1 MRASMVPSSSS
12 SDGVTFF
19 GRIHRYSCAVKNDRK
34 PEAVAMN
41 RLVRPFRHAL
51 LAVAAIVLLIQPAMA
66 APPTFQ
72 TTARQAIL
80 LDLDTGT
87 VLYEKDSD
95 SPMFPASMSKIMT
108 ALLVFDEL
116 RAGRLQMDSTFRVS
130 EKAWRMGGSKMF
142 VSVNTEVAIEDL
154 LRGVIVQSGND
165 ASIVIAEGIAGSEE
179 AFAERMTERA
189 REIGLEGTQF
199 RNATGWPDP
208 EHFTTARDLAMLVTF
223 LIREYPEFYGL
234 YSEREFTYGKSLDGK
249 PITQGNRNPLLYK
262 AVGADGLK
270 TGHTEA
276 SGFGLTASA
285 VRGELRL
292 VMVING
298 LDSVRAR
305 SSESERLINWGFRV
319 FDNYPLF
326 QAGETVEE
334 AKVWLGDAGTVPLV
348 IDAPL
353 TVTIPKS
360 SRRGM
365 RVKVMYESPIPAPV
379 SAGVEVARIE
389 VTAPDMEPIVRPL
402 KTAQDV
408 GQLAFFGRIKSAIDF
423 IIFGSSSGG

>member
-1 MRASMVPSSSS
+1 M
-12 SDGVTFF
+12 T
-19 GRIHRYSCAVKNDRK
+19 RIARCIRY
-34 PEAVAMN
+34 
-41 RLVRPFRHAL
+41 AL
-51 LAVAAIVLLIQPAMA
+51 LALTALAVVTPAIA

-80 LDLDTGT
+80 IDFDTGA
-87 VLYEKDSD
+87 VLYEKDAE

-108 ALLVFDEL
+108 SVLVFDEL
-116 RAGRLQMDSTFRVS
+116 RAGRLQLDSTFRVS
-130 EKAWRMGGSKMF
+130 EKAWRKGGSKMF
-142 VSVNTEVAIEDL
+142 VNVKDEIKIEDL
-154 LRGVIVQSGND
+154 LRGIIVQSGND
-165 ASIVIAEGIAGSEE
+165 ASIVIAEGISGSEE

-189 REIGLEGTQF
+189 IEIGLTNTQF

-208 EHFTTARDLAMLVTF
+208 DHVTTARDLATLALF
-223 LIREYPEFYGL
+223 LIREFPEFYSL

-285 VRGELRL
+285 VRGERRL

-305 SSESERLINWGFRV
+305 SSESERLLNWGFRV
-319 FDNYPLF
+319 FDNYQLF
-326 QAGETVEE
+326 EAGETVEE
-334 AKVWLGDAGTVPLV
+334 AKVWLGDAGVVPLV
-348 IDAPL
+348 IEDAL
-353 TVTIPKS
+353 AVTIPKS

-365 RVKVMYESPIPAPV
+365 RVKVMYESPLPAPI

-389 VTAPDMEPIVRPL
+389 VTAPDMEPISRPL
-402 KTAQDV
+402 KTASDV
-408 GQLAFFGRIKSAIDF
+408 GQLDFFGRITSAINF

>member
-1 MRASMVPSSSS
+1 MP
-12 SDGVTFF
+12 
-19 GRIHRYSCAVKNDRK
+19 RIARRIRYT
-34 PEAVAMN
+34 
-41 RLVRPFRHAL
+41 L
-51 LAVAAIVLLIQPAMA
+51 LALTALVVVNPAQA

-80 LDLDTGT
+80 VDFDTGA
-87 VLYEKDSD
+87 VLYEKDSET
-95 SPMFPASMSKIMT
+95 PMFPASMSKIMT
-108 ALLVFDEL
+108 ALLAFDEL
-116 RAGRLQMDSTFRVS
+116 RAGRLQLDSTFRVS

-142 VSVNTEVAIEDL
+142 VGLKEEIKIEDL

-165 ASIVIAEGIAGSEE
+165 ASIVIAEGISGTEE
-179 AFAERMTERA
+179 AFSERMTERA
-189 REIGLEGTQF
+189 LEIGLKNTRF

-208 EHFTTARDLAMLVTF
+208 DHVTTARDLATLALY
-223 LIREYPEFYGL
+223 LIREYPEFYSL

-285 VRGELRL
+285 IRDERRL

-298 LDSVRAR
+298 LDSVRSR
-305 SSESERLINWGFRV
+305 SSESERLLNWGFQV
-319 FDNYPLF
+319 FDNYHLF
-326 QAGETVEE
+326 KAGEIVEE
-334 AKVWLGDAGTVPLV
+334 AKVWLGDAGSVPLV
-348 IDAPL
+348 IEDNLA
-353 TVTIPKS
+353 VTIPKS

-365 RVKVMYESPIPAPV
+365 RVKILYNSPIPAPV
-379 SAGVEVARIE
+379 SRGVEVARIE
-389 VTAPDMEPIVRPL
+389 VTAPDMEPIIRPL
-402 KTAQDV
+402 KTASDV
-408 GQLAFFGRIKSAIDF
+408 GQLAFFGRITSAINY